1 MDGRPLGNGDRIRL
15 FGDPYLAWLG
25 DPPERVGSIPGAVTA
40 VRVEGV
46 MDLALVLELDEPL
59 SRAGSDVPYA
69 VLHQER
75 VAGWFRRTGTVR
87 VELCDFAVERDRRL
101 DRRRGEFAEPTV
113 SYERLNEP
121 EPDEAGPYEE
131 LESRWRS
138 EGRLSPT
145 ATISGCEA
153 KWRWFVDQARR
164 GYDDNRYDDRSEW
177 TNDLASREI
186 VQRAID
192 ELPSGSGGSPRR
204 PRATVGR
211 HVPEGHAPGEE
222 ALLER

>member
-1 MDGRPLGNGDRIRL
+1 MAAPWGNGDRIRL

-40 VRVEGV
+40 VRVERV

-59 SRAGSDVPYA
+59 SRAGSEVPYA
-69 VLHQER
+69 VLDQEGE
-75 VAGWFRRTGTVR
+75 AGWFRRTGRVR

-145 ATISGCEA
+145 ATISGCGSEVA
-153 KWRWFVDQARR
+153 VVRR
-164 GYDDNRYDDRSEW
+164 SSEEG
-177 TNDLASREI
+177 LRRQPI
-186 VQRAID
+186 
-192 ELPSGSGGSPRR
+192 RR
-204 PRATVGR
+204 PVRMDER
-211 HVPEGHAPGEE
+211 PG
-222 ALLER
+222 LSRDCPTSDR